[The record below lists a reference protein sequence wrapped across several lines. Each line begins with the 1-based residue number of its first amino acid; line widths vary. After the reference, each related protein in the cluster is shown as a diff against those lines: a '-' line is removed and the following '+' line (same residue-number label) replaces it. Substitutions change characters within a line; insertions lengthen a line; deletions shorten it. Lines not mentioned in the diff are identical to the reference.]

1 MEVNYT
7 GAVTAVT
14 SQIGDALTA
23 GLPVLGVVLGIVIGI
38 AFFKR
43 LVKGK

>member
-1 MEVNYT
+1 MEVNYS

-14 SQIGDALTA
+14 GQITDALTA